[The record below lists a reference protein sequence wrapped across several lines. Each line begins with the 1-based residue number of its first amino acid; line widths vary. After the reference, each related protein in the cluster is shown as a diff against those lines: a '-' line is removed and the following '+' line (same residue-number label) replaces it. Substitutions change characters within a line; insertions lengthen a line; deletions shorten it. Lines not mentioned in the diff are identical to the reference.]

1 MIQLLALGV
10 DVNGKDYDDR
20 TALHVAAS
28 AGQTGVVDLLLEEG
42 AIVTARDKWGVRTL
56 PSLIHN

>member
-1 MIQLLALGV
+1 MDI
-10 DVNGKDYDDR
+10 NGKDYDDR